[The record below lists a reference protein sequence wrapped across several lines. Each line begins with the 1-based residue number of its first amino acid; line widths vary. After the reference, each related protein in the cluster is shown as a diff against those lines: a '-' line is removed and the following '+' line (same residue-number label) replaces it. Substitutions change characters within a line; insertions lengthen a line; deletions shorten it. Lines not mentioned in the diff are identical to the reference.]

1 MKPTLVGASN
11 ALAQMLLGG
20 FVFWAPNV
28 LVHWLRASR
37 FSNFDVIGL
46 TVLLPATTYLFFQ
59 IVWWPRRNRYDPLS
73 PALFAV
79 LGIWIIGPSMLTLSL
94 MFCDRLSRSDA
105 WHFFTIG
112 TLLFPL
118 FTFLMSTYD
127 GSVFAVFLTTFAL
140 LFRGLELESSRGRT

>member
-1 MKPTLVGASN
+1 MKTTRASIAS
-11 ALAQMLLGG
+11 ALTHMLLGG
-20 FVFWAPNV
+20 FVFWTPNI

-37 FSNFDVIGL
+37 FSNFDVVGL
-46 TVLLPATTYLFFQ
+46 TLLLPATTYLFFQ
-59 IVWWPRRNRYDPLS
+59 MVWWPPRNRYDRLS

-94 MFCDRLSRSDA
+94 IFCDRLSRSDA

-127 GSVFAVFLTTFAL
+127 GSVFAVFLTTLMLPIFANSRL
-140 LFRGLELESSRGRT
+140 RGAAP

>member
-1 MKPTLVGASN
+1 M
-11 ALAQMLLGG
+11 
-20 FVFWAPNV
+20 FWAPNV

-59 IVWWPRRNRYDPLS
+59 VVWWPARNRYDRLS

-79 LGIWIIGPSMLTLSL
+79 LGIWILGPSMLTLGLSL
-94 MFCDRLSRSDA
+94 CDKLSRSDA

-127 GSVFAVFLTTFAL
+127 GSVFAVFLTTLVLPVFAN
-140 LFRGLELESSRGRT
+140 SRLNWRQCLVPIRCIRKPSPGV

>member
-1 MKPTLVGASN
+1 MKPTWTS
-11 ALAQMLLGG
+11 ALDALTHMLLGG

-28 LVHWLRASR
+28 LVHWMRASR

-59 IVWWPRRNRYDPLS
+59 MLWWLARNRSDRLS

-94 MFCDRLSRSDA
+94 ISCDRLSRPDA

-127 GSVFAVFLTTFAL
+127 GSVFAVFLATLALPIFANARL
-140 LFRGLELESSRGRT
+140 RSSAL

>member
-1 MKPTLVGASN
+1 
-11 ALAQMLLGG
+11 
-20 FVFWAPNV
+20 VFWAPNV

-46 TVLLPATTYLFFQ
+46 TVLLPATTYMFFQ
-59 IVWWPRRNRYDPLS
+59 MVWWPRRNRYDRLS

-94 MFCDRLSRSDA
+94 IFCDRLSRSDA

-127 GSVFAVFLTTFAL
+127 GSVFAVFLTTFVL
-140 LFRGLELESSRGRT
+140 LIRGLELESSRGRA